1 MRKLLLSTN
10 QSYFGYLI
18 DIKCFFSNFL
28 TELKKQMY
36 DIEVTTLADMKDIV
50 FSSFIFKENDIFIQ
64 IRRKPFRKSC
74 YSLGRTR

>member
-10 QSYFGYLI
+10 QSSFGYLM

-36 DIEVTTLADMKDIV
+36 DIEVTTLADIKDIV
-50 FSSFIFKENDIFIQ
+50 FSSFIFKENDIFI
-64 IRRKPFRKSC
+64 KKEENPSEKVVPV
-74 YSLGRTR
+74 